1 MTQLAPGQNAPLP
14 GSPTTVTVQLA
25 GRDAHVD
32 VIALLLDGAGK
43 ADGDNG
49 VVLFSNPQA
58 AGGAV
63 SLDLGSDTVTIGVG
77 SLPPQIERVLV
88 VAQADGQPT
97 VQSAGAVTATVTADG
112 APAATIVLDALPA
125 VATLQAAEI
134 YQRGGAWKVRALGD
148 GYAEGLAKLLTVH
161 GITVDDDGTGGGGA
175 GDAQGAPAQSPPAPV
190 TPPPA
195 PPAPA
200 TPPVNLEKQRIV
212 DLKKKVAASG
222 APSLVKSFDSAV
234 VSLEKQGLVGQRAEV
249 ILVLDVSGSSRPLFK
264 NGTYQALV
272 DRCLAAG
279 LLFDDNGEIDT
290 YLFDSNLH
298 EGEPVTLSSRAGWT
312 DRAVATPG
320 IFRATR
326 YSNPLRAIADKLQRG
341 AAMPT
346 FVYFVTDGGNQ
357 DKRETAEI
365 VTQMAGLPAF
375 LKFVAVGRD
384 EDFPFLQRLDD
395 LTGREVDNADFF
407 AVPDPKNVNEEQ
419 FFELV
424 MQEFRG
430 WLADAKSKGILG

>member
-14 GSPTTVTVQLA
+14 GSPSTVTVKLA
-25 GRDAHVD
+25 GRAAHVD
-32 VIALLLDGAGK
+32 VVALLLDGAGK
-43 ADGDNG
+43 ADDDNG
-49 VVLFSNPQA
+49 VVLYSNPQA

-63 SLDLGSDTVTIGVG
+63 QLDLSSDTVSINVAG
-77 SLPPQIERVLV
+77 LPPQIERVLV
-88 VAQADGQPT
+88 VAQADGTPT
-97 VQSAGAVTATVTADG
+97 VQPAGGVDAEISADG
-112 APAATIVLDALPA
+112 AAVATVALDQLPA

-134 YQRGGAWKVRALGD
+134 YRRNGQWKVRALGD

-161 GITVDDDGTGGGGA
+161 GITVDDD
-175 GDAQGAPAQSPPAPV
+175 APSAAAA
-190 TPPPA
+190 A
-195 PPAPA
+195 PPAP
-200 TPPVNLEKQRIV
+200 TPPAAAPAPVNLEKQRII

-249 ILVLDVSGSSRPLFK
+249 VLVLDVSGSSRPLFK

-298 EGEPVTLSSRAGWT
+298 TGEPVTLQSRAGWT

-320 IFRATR
+320 IFRATS
-326 YSNPLRAIADKLQRG
+326 YAKPLEAIAEGLQRG
-341 AAMPT
+341 ASMPT

-365 VTQMAGLPAF
+365 VTRMAALPAF

-395 LTGREVDNADFF
+395 LDGREIDNADFF
-407 AVPDPKNVNEEQ
+407 AVQDPASVDEGE

-430 WLADAKSKGILG
+430 WLTEAKAKGILGG